1 MYTEATQTSSSL
13 TKAPN
18 ALRHDRHQHGN
29 IQEAC
34 LAKEHSVEAGLFAP
48 RKYCEFPYDFAEPP

>member
-1 MYTEATQTSSSL
+1 
-13 TKAPN
+13 
-18 ALRHDRHQHGN
+18 LRHDRHQHGN

-34 LAKEHSVEAGLFAP
+34 LAKEHFVEAGLFAP